1 MSTSFAEPV
10 LAWYARNARDLPWR
24 APDATPWAVL
34 VSEIML
40 QQTPVARVLP
50 EYLSWMSR
58 WPTPAALA
66 AEPAGEAIRQWGRL
80 GYPRRAL
87 RLHETATILVARYGG
102 SVPADLDALRALPG
116 IGSYTAAA
124 VASFAFGQRHAVL
137 DTNVRRVLARLA
149 AGQPW
154 AGGSSSPSVA
164 ERRLA
169 ESLLP
174 VRPAVAARWSVAVME
189 LGALVC
195 TAASPRCGDCPVVS
209 ECAWLAAGRP
219 VPPVGTA
226 GVPGA
231 AGAPRAAGAA
241 SAAGAAGVPGTAGAT
256 GAAGAAGA
264 VGAAAAVGAGRRR
277 TQKYDG
283 TDRQCR
289 GRLLAVLRGA
299 SDPVHRADFD
309 AAWAGQAQLERAL
322 DGLVADGLVDPLPDG
337 RFALPGNSPLSR

>member
-1 MSTSFAEPV
+1 MSTSYAEPV

-24 APDATPWAVL
+24 APSASPWAVL

-50 EYLSWMSR
+50 EYLGWMTR

-66 AEPAGEAIRQWGRL
+66 AAPAGEAIRQWGRL

-87 RLHETATILVARYGG
+87 RLHETATILVARHGG
-102 SVPADLDALRALPG
+102 TVPADLDALRALPG

-137 DTNVRRVLARLA
+137 DTNVRRVLARLV

-154 AGGSSSPSVA
+154 AGAASSASVA

-174 VRPAVAARWSVAVME
+174 AEPAVAARWSVAVME

-195 TAASPRCGDCPVVS
+195 TAASPRCGDCPVAR

-219 VPPVGTA
+219 GAGGVTGVNGVAA
-226 GVPGA
+226 GVA
-231 AGAPRAAGAA
+231 AVVGVAGAA
-241 SAAGAAGVPGTAGAT
+241 
-256 GAAGAAGA
+256 
-264 VGAAAAVGAGRRR
+264 RRR
-277 TQKYDG
+277 TQKYEG

-289 GRLLAVLRGA
+289 GRLLAVLRA
-299 SDPVHRADFD
+299 AENPVRRADFD
-309 AAWAGQAQLERAL
+309 AVWAGRAQLERAL

-337 RFALPGNSPLSR
+337 RFALPGSATRPR